1 MRECQYCE
9 ETFDDQL
16 GKCPNCKADWID
28 PSDSSN
34 DPLIREIRQL
44 GYRLGALTLFLAM
57 WLWFLY
63 SEALPKFPKW

>member
-34 DPLIREIRQL
+34 DPLIARFANFATDL
-44 GYRLGALTLFLAM
+44 ALTLFLAM